1 MINKDQLK
9 DDSWTETVSVS
20 NPDSSAPMQT
30 KTGITTNI
38 LMLKSLLGHM
48 PLPSAET

>member
-9 DDSWTETVSVS
+9 DDFWTETVSVS

-30 KTGITTNI
+30 IAGNTTNI
-38 LMLKSLLGHM
+38 LMLKSPLGQGS
-48 PLPSAET
+48 LPSAET

>member
-9 DDSWTETVSVS
+9 DDSWTETVSLS
-20 NPDSSAPMQT
+20 NPNSSAPMQT
-30 KTGITTNI
+30 IADNTTNI
-38 LMLKSLLGHM
+38 SMLKSPLGHM

>member
-1 MINKDQLK
+1 MIYKDQLK

-30 KTGITTNI
+30 IAGNTTNI
-38 LMLKSLLGHM
+38 LMLKSPLGHM